1 MTIRRATKED
11 AEKAAILIR
20 FAIKEIAETLT
31 GETKEEKI
39 LAVLGDFFRSR
50 GNRMSYENTLVYE
63 QDGQVAGL
71 IIAYHGKDAVALDEP
86 IAERLRRKKNDPSIN
101 IDKEAEMEDF
111 YLDTISVDPDFR
123 GKGIGTSLIHQMEAF
138 GVEKG
143 YPSIS
148 LIVEDVNPDAGRLY
162 KRLGYKKTKMIRVSD
177 GEFAYMVKELEK
189 TPV

>member
-1 MTIRRATKED
+1 MTIRRATIED

-31 GETKEEKI
+31 GETKEERI
-39 LAVLGDFFRSR
+39 LAVLGDFFRSS

-71 IIAYHGKDAVALDEP
+71 IIAYHGKDAMALDEP
-86 IAERLRRKKNDPSIN
+86 IAERLRRIKKDPSIN
-101 IDKEAEMEDF
+101 IDKEAEIEDF

-123 GKGIGTSLIHQMEAF
+123 GKGIGTSLIHHMEEFAK
-138 GVEKG
+138 EKG
-143 YPSIS
+143 YPRIS